1 MFSKVSIIFLLP
13 SLAWAFT
20 FLTDGMKGWERDE
33 INFHFNPAGCSLPAE
48 EIEAA
53 IDEGI
58 RAWNRVPTAK
68 LRLRYEG
75 RSEQTGQ
82 QEEPLIE
89 CVTAGLDESLG
100 VTRIFTVNRRI
111 YRGYIQ
117 LNSDPSADS
126 NIANY
131 RGERLSIVL
140 AHEMG
145 HALGLGHSASEAA
158 LMHYT
163 IAGKQELLLSQDD
176 IDGVSFLYP
185 RKEPEDGMLGCGSLS
200 PPGGGSGGGSGLL
213 GVLSIVGIFTLLLSK
228 RRSPTFPAWQP

>member
-1 MFSKVSIIFLLP
+1 MFSKVSFLFLLP
-13 SLAWAFT
+13 GLAWGFT
-20 FLTDGMKGWERDE
+20 FLTDGMKGWQKDE

-53 IDEGI
+53 IEDGL

-68 LRLRYEG
+68 VRLRYEG
-75 RSEQTGQ
+75 RTGQ
-82 QEEPLIE
+82 SGPQDEPLIE
-89 CVTAGLDESLG
+89 CSTSGLDESLG

-117 LNSDPSADS
+117 LNSDSSSDS

-131 RGERLSIVL
+131 RGERLAIVL
-140 AHEMG
+140 GHEMG
-145 HALGLGHSASEAA
+145 HALGLGHSLSEEA

-163 IAGKQELLLSQDD
+163 IAGKEQLLLSQDD

-185 RKEPEDGMLGCGSLS
+185 RREPGDGAFGCGTLEALHD
-200 PPGGGSGGGSGLL
+200 GGGAGGSGLL
-213 GVLSIVGIFTLLLSK
+213 GVLG
-228 RRSPTFPAWQP
+228 